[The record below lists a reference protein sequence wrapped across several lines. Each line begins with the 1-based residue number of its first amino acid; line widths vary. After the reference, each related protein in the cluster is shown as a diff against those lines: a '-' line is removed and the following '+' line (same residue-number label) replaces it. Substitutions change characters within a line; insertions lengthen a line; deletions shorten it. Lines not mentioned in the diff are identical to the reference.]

1 MIYRFGIMLFA
12 LSVIS
17 CGKTEV
23 PTEPIKNTIL
33 SLGASRVE
41 GGRPDHESF
50 RYETWKLLLGGEWD
64 FDLIGSESDDSEYPM
79 FNNQA
84 FDREHQG
91 WSGYTSGDILEEL
104 EASLEGISPPDVA
117 LFSSP
122 GLNDALEDLPYSAII
137 ENINSIIDIL
147 QSKNKNI
154 TILLE
159 QMAPAHSSV
168 MDSALTWYIDQYHV
182 DILTVAANK
191 STSMSQI
198 IAIDM
203 HTGFNDNMLADNVH
217 YNQSGAEFIAERYY
231 IALKEILEE

>member
-1 MIYRFGIMLFA
+1 MIYRFVIMLFA

-17 CGKTEV
+17 CGETEG
-23 PTEPIKNTIL
+23 PTEPIKNAIL
-33 SLGASRVE
+33 PLGASRVE

-64 FDLIGSESDDSEYPM
+64 FDFIGSESDDSEYPM

-84 FDREHQG
+84 FDRDHQG
-91 WSGYTSGDILEEL
+91 WSGYTSGDILEVL
-104 EASLEGISPPDVA
+104 ETSLEKISPPDLV

-122 GLNDALEDLPYSAII
+122 GINDAFEDLPYPEII

-147 QSKNKNI
+147 QSENPNV

-203 HTGFNDNMLADNVH
+203 YSGFNDNMLADNVH
-217 YNQSGAEFIAERYY
+217 YNQSGADFIAERYY
-231 IALKEILEE
+231 IVLKETLEE